1 MKNRGLKQF
10 RLPIQFLGGI
20 LGFLSV
26 VLISF
31 NGYQK
36 GDSPSNTLKIGI
48 LSLILISIIVFYI
61 QSHQTVFR
69 DIPYFN
75 SIFIFLYI
83 VSQLLIFL
91 TKGEAELHLWM
102 LGGLSVAMFF
112 DVYLGYLVTYNMIF
126 MASFI
131 GGLAIESIVF
141 LLVVGTLLC
150 MLSNYLKNSSAI
162 GYAVI
167 IILSMQI
174 VMLFIINSFVI
185 EKVMSINAV
194 YSLMASI
201 MVIIGA
207 VGSYSIYQKIQNQYS
222 NMYLETAVALDEVYS
237 LEEILAVDFPLFTRL
252 KNSSPKLY
260 EHSLLISEI
269 SGKAAKAIG
278 ANEQIAKAGGMYH
291 EIGRLEGKQYVDEGI
306 KLAKEYLLP
315 TAVVDIIKQHNLK
328 YDKPKS
334 PEAAIVMM
342 SVSFIS
348 TKEYLEKNKKSDT
361 TEDSAMIS
369 TDKIV
374 DNLFQLRLSKG
385 SLNESGLT
393 IHEFNLLKEFYLHM

>member
-1 MKNRGLKQF
+1 MKNRGLIQL
-10 RLPIQFLGGI
+10 RIPVQFLGGI

-36 GDSPSNTLKIGI
+36 GDSSSDILKIGI
-48 LSLILISIIVFYI
+48 LSLILITIIVFYI
-61 QSHQTVFR
+61 QSQQAIFR

-75 SIFIFLYI
+75 TIFIFLYL
-83 VSQLLIFL
+83 VSQLLVFF

-112 DVYLGYLVTYNMIF
+112 DVTLGYLITYNMIF

-131 GGLAIESIVF
+131 GGLPIESIVF
-141 LLVVGTLLC
+141 LLVVGTLIC
-150 MLSNYLKNSSAI
+150 MLSNYMKNSSAI

-167 IILSMQI
+167 VILSMQI

-185 EKVMSINAV
+185 KEVISVNAV
-194 YSLMASI
+194 YSVISSL

-207 VGSYSIYQKIQNQYS
+207 VGSYSIYQKILHPHRDLS
-222 NMYLETAVALDEVYS
+222 SETAITLEGICS
-237 LEEILAVDFPLFTRL
+237 LEEILADDFPLFTRL
-252 KNSSPKLY
+252 KNSSSNLY
-260 EHSLLISEI
+260 KHSLLISEI
-269 SGKAAKAIG
+269 SGQAAKALG
-278 ANEQIAKAGGMYH
+278 ANELLAKAGGMYH
-291 EIGRLEGKQYVDEGI
+291 EIGRLEGKQYVDEGV
-306 KLAKEYLLP
+306 KLAEEYHLP
-315 TAVVDIIKQHNLK
+315 IVVVDIIKQHNLK
-328 YDKPKS
+328 YDKPKT

-342 SVSFIS
+342 TVSFIA
-348 TKEYLEKNKKSDT
+348 TKDYLEKNKKSETKD
-361 TEDSAMIS
+361 DNAMIS

-393 IHEFNLLKEFYLHM
+393 INEFNLLKDFYLHL